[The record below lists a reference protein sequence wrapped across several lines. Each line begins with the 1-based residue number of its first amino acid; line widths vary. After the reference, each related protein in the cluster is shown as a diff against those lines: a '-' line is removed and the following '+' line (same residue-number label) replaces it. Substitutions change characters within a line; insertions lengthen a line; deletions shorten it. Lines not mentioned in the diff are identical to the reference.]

1 MFINFFFIFLSSFCF
16 TSIFFLNRWGAKSAK
31 TSATTRVRSKQIFI
45 IYFASSRFLLLLL
58 FPLPFFFF
66 NMKVVYWKTVD
77 CWLFLNRWGA
87 KSAKTSATTRVRSKQ
102 IFIIYFASS
111 RFLLLLLF
119 PLPFFFFNMKVV
131 YWKTV
136 DWYYK
141 YYNNCLL
148 LSVTPAKSRITFKML
163 RHKRRVTWN
172 RMGQNKIYHA
182 HVS

>member
-1 MFINFFFIFLSSFCF
+1 MKNVSVSHVYKFFILFFLARFVLLQF
-16 TSIFFLNRWGAKSAK
+16 FFLNRWGAKSAN

-58 FPLPFFFF
+58 
-66 NMKVVYWKTVD
+66 
-77 CWLFLNRWGA
+77 
-87 KSAKTSATTRVRSKQ
+87 
-102 IFIIYFASS
+102 
-111 RFLLLLLF
+111 LF

-131 YWKTV
+131 YWKIV

-163 RHKRRVTWN
+163 RHKRHDTWN

>member
-1 MFINFFFIFLSSFCF
+1 MKNVSVSHVYKFFFLFFLARFVLLQF
-16 TSIFFLNRWGAKSAK
+16 FFLNRWGAKSAK

-58 FPLPFFFF
+58 
-66 NMKVVYWKTVD
+66 
-77 CWLFLNRWGA
+77 
-87 KSAKTSATTRVRSKQ
+87 
-102 IFIIYFASS
+102 
-111 RFLLLLLF
+111 LF

-131 YWKTV
+131 YWKIV

>member
-58 FPLPFFFF
+58 
-66 NMKVVYWKTVD
+66 
-77 CWLFLNRWGA
+77 
-87 KSAKTSATTRVRSKQ
+87 
-102 IFIIYFASS
+102 
-111 RFLLLLLF
+111 LLF

-131 YWKTV
+131 YWKIV

-182 HVS
+182 YVSLFINRWSRLLFHCTAARRKLRSTYRSQGLYQCWQSLAIIQVEKATR

>member
-1 MFINFFFIFLSSFCF
+1 MKNVSVSHVYKFFFIFLSSFCF

-58 FPLPFFFF
+58 LFPLPFFCF
-66 NMKVVYWKTVD
+66 NMKVVYWK
-77 CWLFLNRWGA
+77 
-87 KSAKTSATTRVRSKQ
+87 
-102 IFIIYFASS
+102 I
-111 RFLLLLLF
+111 
-119 PLPFFFFNMKVV
+119 
-131 YWKTV
+131 V

-163 RHKRRVTWN
+163 RHKRRDTWN

-182 HVS
+182 HVSWLLFHCTAARRKLRSTYRSQGLYQCWQSLAIIQVEKATR

>member
-1 MFINFFFIFLSSFCF
+1 MKNVSVSHVYKFFFLFFLARFVLLQF
-16 TSIFFLNRWGAKSAK
+16 FFLNRWGAKSAK

-58 FPLPFFFF
+58 LLFPLLLL
-66 NMKVVYWKTVD
+66 
-77 CWLFLNRWGA
+77 LFP
-87 KSAKTSATTRVRSKQ
+87 
-102 IFIIYFASS
+102 
-111 RFLLLLLF
+111 LLLLLF

-131 YWKTV
+131 YLKIV

>member
-58 FPLPFFFF
+58 LLFP
-66 NMKVVYWKTVD
+66 
-77 CWLFLNRWGA
+77 
-87 KSAKTSATTRVRSKQ
+87 
-102 IFIIYFASS
+102 
-111 RFLLLLLF
+111 LLLLLF

-131 YWKTV
+131 YLKIV

-141 YYNNCLL
+141 YFNNCLL